1 MSAVA
6 YRISM
11 ILFHSA
17 ARQVDFQRLNRLGIC
32 MSASMTV
39 ALQRKMGANYD
50 SKVLAWKKE
59 IERNKASIRLLEEIK
74 RDQDTKSTNGIA
86 SEDVSIDIRQLKLMR
101 SYDEETGQHVL
112 RLLEEVKNPHFP
124 GISNANLNTVL
135 SDLQSQKLPIFK
147 LVNKLSLLLIKQV
160 CLLQG

>member
-11 ILFHSA
+11 IFFYSA

-59 IERNKASIRLLEEIK
+59 IEKNKASIRLLEEIK

-86 SEDVSIDIRQLKLMR
+86 SEDVSIDIRQLKLRR
-101 SYDEETGQHVL
+101 SDDEETGHVL
-112 RLLEEVKNPHFP
+112 RLLEEVKNPHLP
-124 GISNANLNTVL
+124 GIFNANLNTVL
-135 SDLQSQKLPIFK
+135 SDLRSQKLPVFK
-147 LVNKLSLLLIKQV
+147 LVSKLSLLLIKQV